1 MNGKPKIYLLGSGKL
16 AIPFLTALYRSQTLH
31 FVGGATGVSKP
42 GKRGKKLLPTAA
54 KSFAGTLGIELEEVP
69 DVNDPAYLERV
80 KALAPDIILVVS
92 FGQILRRDILALP
105 KSGCVNVHPSL
116 LPRYR
121 GASPVVQAV
130 LNQDDETGVCY
141 MQVAPALDAGN
152 IYRVFRR
159 KLDGSEY
166 ADELEAELAETAARH
181 LDETLTGILS
191 GELPGIPQTGNVV
204 VCGKIA
210 KSDAAINWSDDAR
223 SIAAKVRA
231 YHAWPG
237 AFAVETAT
245 MARVAVSR
253 VTLREDLAGEPGKM
267 IPNMP
272 KNQLCIGCGSGAL
285 QLDEVIPSGGKPMTG
300 AAFRNGRRGEV
311 SFSPGSELPG
321 CE

>member
-1 MNGKPKIYLLGSGKL
+1 MNDKPKIYLLGSGKL
-16 AIPFLTALYRSQTLH
+16 AIPFLTALRQSETLD

-54 KSFAGTLGIELEEVP
+54 KSFAETLGVALEEVP
-69 DVNDPAYLERV
+69 NVNDAAYLERV

-105 KSGCVNVHPSL
+105 KFGCVNVHPSL

-130 LNQDDETGVCY
+130 LNQDGETGVCY
-141 MQVAPALDAGN
+141 MQVAPALDAGD

-159 KLDGSEY
+159 KLDGTEY

-181 LDETLTGILS
+181 LDETLLKILS
-191 GELPGIPQTGNVV
+191 GELPGVPQSGDVV

-210 KSDAAINWSDDAR
+210 KSDAAINWRESAR
-223 SIAAKVRA
+223 NIAAKVRA
-231 YHAWPG
+231 YHDWPG
-237 AFAVETAT
+237 AFAVEAAT
-245 MARVAVSR
+245 GTRVGISR
-253 VTLREDLAGEPGKM
+253 VTLREDLAGNPGEM
-267 IPNMP
+267 VSGTP

-285 QLDEVIPSGGKPMTG
+285 QLDEVIPSGGKAMPG
-300 AAFRNGRRGEV
+300 AAYRNGRRGEV
-311 SFSPGSELPG
+311 SFSPGSEIPG
-321 CE
+321 RE